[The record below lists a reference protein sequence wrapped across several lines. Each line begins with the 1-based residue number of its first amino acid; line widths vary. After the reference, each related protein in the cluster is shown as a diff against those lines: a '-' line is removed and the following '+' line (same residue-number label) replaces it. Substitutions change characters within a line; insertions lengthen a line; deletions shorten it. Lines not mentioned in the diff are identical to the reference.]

1 MSVDDKLESCFTK
14 QTTAANFCSPTDRR
28 GAGLP
33 SKSSLDTTAPA
44 YYKLRQKQRGRCI
57 IFNVQKFS
65 PSEHLTERSGA
76 EVDAFRITNTFRKL
90 GFKCH
95 LVPNPT
101 TRKVRETLREVSNE
115 TKDDSDC
122 FVCFFLSHGKL
133 GRIFTSD
140 DELTFRQLIDPV
152 TRSTSLKN
160 KPKLFFIQ
168 ACQEYDGVDYKDAAD
183 GWSYSIPS
191 YPDVFV
197 GLSTPPGYYSW
208 RNEQH
213 GSHYINA
220 LCSVLGE
227 ESSSD
232 KRRDLVSQM
241 CVVNRQLGLHF
252 ESYTPSNYK
261 TNRKKQ
267 TPCFVSSLTRKLV
280 FTLRDSEA

>member
-1 MSVDDKLESCFTK
+1 MPMNDQLESCSTK
-14 QTTAANFCSPTDRR
+14 ETTAANFRSSTDRR

-33 SKSSLDTTAPA
+33 PKTSLESPRPA
-44 YYKLRQKQRGRCI
+44 YYNLSRQQRGRCI

-65 PSEHLTERSGA
+65 TSVNLTDRSGA
-76 EVDAFRITNTFRKL
+76 DVDAFRITNTFRKL
-90 GFKCH
+90 GFKCQ

-101 TRKVRETLREVSNE
+101 TRKVRETLQEVSIE
-115 TKDDSDC
+115 TKDDADC

-133 GRIFTSD
+133 GRIFSCD

-152 TRSTSLKN
+152 MRSKSLRH

-168 ACQEYDGVDYKDAAD
+168 ACQEYDGTDYKDAPD

-197 GLSTPPGYYSW
+197 GFSTPPGYYSW
-208 RNEQH
+208 RNEQN

-220 LCSVLGE
+220 LCSVLYE
-227 ESSSD
+227 EASSD
-232 KRRDLVSQM
+232 KPRDFVSLM
-241 CVVNRQLGLHF
+241 AVVNRQLGLRF

-261 TNRKKQ
+261 THRKKQ
-267 TPCFVSSLTRKLV
+267 TPCFVSTLTRKLV
-280 FTLRDSEA
+280 LASRDSAA

>member
-1 MSVDDKLESCFTK
+1 MSMDDKLESCSTK
-14 QTTAANFCSPTDRR
+14 ETTAAKFCSPTDRR

-33 SKSSLDTTAPA
+33 SKTSLESPGPA
-44 YYKLRQKQRGRCI
+44 YYNLSRKQRGRCI

-65 PSEHLTERSGA
+65 TSENLTDRSGA

-90 GFKCH
+90 GFKCQ

-101 TRKVRETLREVSNE
+101 TRKVRETLQEVSSE
-115 TKDDSDC
+115 TKDDADC

-133 GRIFTSD
+133 GRIFSCD
-140 DELTFRQLIDPV
+140 DDLTFRQLIDPV
-152 TRSTSLKN
+152 MRSKSLKN

-168 ACQEYDGVDYKDAAD
+168 ACQEYDGTDYKDAPD

-197 GLSTPPGYYSW
+197 GFSTPPGYYSW
-208 RNEQH
+208 RNERH

-220 LCSVLGE
+220 LCSVLDE
-227 ESSSD
+227 EVSSD
-232 KRRDLVSQM
+232 KRRDLVSLM
-241 CVVNRQLGLHF
+241 GVVNRQLGLHF
-252 ESYTPSNYK
+252 ESYTPSNDK
-261 TNRKKQ
+261 TDRKKQ

-280 FTLRDSEA
+280 FTPLDSGA